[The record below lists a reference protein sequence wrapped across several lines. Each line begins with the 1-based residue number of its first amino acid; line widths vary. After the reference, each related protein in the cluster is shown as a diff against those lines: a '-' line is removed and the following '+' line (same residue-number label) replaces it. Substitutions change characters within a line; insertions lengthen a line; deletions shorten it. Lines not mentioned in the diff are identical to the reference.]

1 MQKILEQTTTQKTE
15 QERSGKTKKGFR
27 SGLYGFFR
35 LVDKASIAIFVLIV
49 IAYILFIALP
59 ILAVFLRI
67 DVSQISDQL
76 AKKEVID
83 AIQLSLYTSAV
94 ATAIA
99 FVFAVPTG
107 YFMATRKFLG
117 KPVIDAIID
126 LPLVLPPAV
135 AGIALLYTFAPKGLL
150 GPIFNHFGIMIP
162 GYTVAVIIAETFVAS
177 PFLIRAAKTGFES
190 LDKDVVNSAKILT
203 GSRIR
208 VFLTISL
215 PLALR
220 AIISGIVLTWA
231 RAMGEF
237 GATLMFA
244 GNLPEYTQTMPLAIY
259 TMLYSDPEAGI
270 MLSLILIAIAF
281 AVIVVVKVLE
291 HKKFGDK
298 K

>member
-1 MQKILEQTTTQKTE
+1 MQNILEQTTTQKTE
-15 QERSGKTKKGFR
+15 QERDKTKKGFR

-35 LVDKASIAIFVLIV
+35 LVDKASIVILALITA
-49 IAYILFIALP
+49 AYILFIALP

-67 DVSQISDQL
+67 DLGQVSSQMQNQAI
-76 AKKEVID
+76 ID
-83 AIQLSLYTSAV
+83 AIQLSLYTSAI
-94 ATAIA
+94 ATLIA

-107 YFMATRKFLG
+107 YFMATRKFPG
-117 KPVIDAIID
+117 KPIVDAIID
-126 LPLVLPPAV
+126 LPIVLPPAV
-135 AGIALLYTFAPKGLL
+135 AGVALLYTFAPKGLF
-150 GPIFNHFGIMIP
+150 GPILNQFGIMVP

-177 PFLIRAAKTGFES
+177 PFLIRAAKTGFEN

-203 GSRIR
+203 DSRIR

-220 AIISGIVLTWA
+220 AILSGIMLTWA

-244 GNLPEYTQTMPLAIY
+244 GNLPGITQTMPLAIY
-259 TMLYSDPEAGI
+259 TMLYSDPTAGI

-281 AVIVVVKVLE
+281 SVIVVVKLLE